1 MLVYKYKLKSL
12 PVYMFAIVTD
22 NGNYIVDLF
31 FEKPIADVALAAKEL
46 KSTGRE

>member
-1 MLVYKYKLKSL
+1 MSIFL
-12 PVYMFAIVTD
+12 IVTD

-46 KSTGRE
+46 KSTGKNGNSTNVIA